1 MNRRKEKD
9 ERSVSWKL
17 QKNIIETK
25 TDKVNKTERHFNIS
39 DESKKKN
46 EELTE
51 RRKNPLGWEIQ
62 NILKEETKIKK

>member
-1 MNRRKEKD
+1 M
-9 ERSVSWKL
+9 